1 MLPDIIGRV
10 HWEVVTL
17 QAYWRDEYLVV
28 IGALIFLVIVPLI
41 LIRTLK

>member
-28 IGALIFLVIVPLI
+28 IGALILLVVIPL
-41 LIRTLK
+41 TLMRIMK